1 VPSSRA
7 AGAAHVFVDDLAA
20 PALADDD
27 HRHLAKVLR
36 LRAGEPVTVS
46 DGRGGWSQCVWTD
59 DGLGPL
65 EWVMREDP
73 PDPPVTVAFALTK
86 GDRPEWVV
94 QKLTEIGVDVIRP
107 FTAERSVVK
116 WDAAKAGAHHRRFQK
131 VAREAAMQSR
141 RAWLPRVEPVVSFA
155 ATVAALGPAAAL
167 AHPGGDPPK
176 LDRPALLVGPE
187 GGFAEAELACG
198 LPAVGLGPTVLR
210 AETAALAAG
219 LALAWLRAG
228 VLA

>member
-1 VPSSRA
+1 VPSSR
-7 AGAAHVFVDDLAA
+7 AGAAHVFVDDLDA
-20 PALADDD
+20 PELHADDQ
-27 HRHLAKVLR
+27 RHLAKVLR
-36 LRAGEPVTVS
+36 LRAGETVTVS
-46 DGRGGWSQCVWTD
+46 DGRGGWSQCEWTAEG
-59 DGLGPL
+59 GLGPL

-73 PDPPVTVAFALTK
+73 PDPPVTVAFALTT

-116 WDAAKAGAHHRRFQK
+116 WDDAKAAAHHQRFEK

-141 RAWLPRVEPVVSFA
+141 RAWLPRVEPLASFA
-155 ATVAALGPAAAL
+155 QVVAAVGPAAAL

-176 LDRPALLVGPE
+176 LDRPALVVGPE
-187 GGFAEAELACG
+187 GGFADGEVTCG
-198 LPAVGLGPTVLR
+198 LPTVGLGPTVLR

-219 LALAWLRAG
+219 LALTWLRAG
-228 VLA
+228 VLT

>member
-1 VPSSRA
+1 
-7 AGAAHVFVDDLAA
+7 
-20 PALADDD
+20 
-27 HRHLAKVLR
+27 
-36 LRAGEPVTVS
+36 
-46 DGRGGWSQCVWTD
+46 
-59 DGLGPL
+59 
-65 EWVMREDP
+65 
-73 PDPPVTVAFALTK
+73 VTVAFALTK

-107 FTAERSVVK
+107 FVAAHSVVR
-116 WDAAKAGAHHRRFQK
+116 WDADKASAHHARFER

-141 RAWLPRVEPVVSFA
+141 RAWLPRVEPLASFGEA
-155 ATVAALGPAAAL
+155 VAGVGPAAAL
-167 AHPGGDPPK
+167 AHPGGEPPK

-187 GGFAEAELACG
+187 GGFSEDEVSCG